1 MKRHNISRQI
11 LSTTLIGLLLQAGM
25 AIAAKAPDWVKG
37 SSSFYPQGQY
47 LIGVGDGDTRDSAE
61 QKAYT
66 KIALIFKAEIAGKTQ
81 EWEKYLQVESKG
93 KTQVE
98 RQVSIDQ
105 LTKVSTDKVLENAK
119 IAETWFDEKAKLH
132 YALAVIDR
140 AQATTALKERIT
152 NLDTKAEEQMAEAGK
167 TTDKLN
173 KIKNFRRAIKTL
185 MLREAYNTDLRIVNP
200 KGTGIDPTISLV
212 KATNEM
218 EKLLREGFAISVE
231 VSGSQAEMVRKSII
245 EGLNREGLSVQGA
258 AAGGAGGGFEE
269 IEEGPKKPDLL
280 IKGEVVIWKADIPDP
295 TWKYVRWCADF
306 QVVETKGKK
315 IMGAVAKSGKEGHLT
330 VDEAALKAIR
340 AMQPELISELA
351 KNVANYIY
359 GEAQEIKGTHM
370 AACPKIEERK
380 EEVRAEPAPARPAPG
395 PTQPS
400 PMGKQTPSP
409 SLFSADEYLVGCGGD
424 GAGWAHAGK
433 MLTPPSAMKGEA
445 EFLIYS
451 GSNKGWSRDFCKI
464 RPATSNDLA
473 VGNKVVFFGGNGQE
487 DIYLLPKDIPEARTG
502 GWWYG
507 GVITD
512 LSLLGRGV
520 IYIGEEKVKIDNIFI
535 AIKE

>member
-1 MKRHNISRQI
+1 MKRVNILVWVVSII
-11 LSTTLIGLLLQAGM
+11 LLGLWFSAPM

-37 SSSFYPQGQY
+37 SSALYPQEHY

-93 KTQVE
+93 KTRVE

-119 IAETWFDEKAKLH
+119 IAETWFDEKVKIH

-140 AQATTALKERIT
+140 AQATAALKERIT
-152 NLDTKAEEQMAEAGK
+152 NLDTKAEEQLAEASK

-185 MLREAYNTDLRIVNP
+185 MLRDAYNTDLRIVNP
-200 KGTGIDPTISLV
+200 KGTGIEPTVSLV
-212 KATNEM
+212 KVTNEL

-258 AAGGAGGGFEE
+258 AGGGGGGFEE

-295 TWKYVRWCADF
+295 TWRYVRWCADF
-306 QVVETKGKK
+306 QVIEAKGKK

-359 GEAQEIKGTHM
+359 GEAQEIKGTPM

-380 EEVRAEPAPARPAPG
+380 EEVRAQPAPERPAPEPAPPPV
-395 PTQPS
+395 
-400 PMGKQTPSP
+400 MGKQTMPLA
-409 SLFSADEYLVGCGGD
+409 LFSADEYLVGCRSSGTGF
-424 GAGWAHAGK
+424 ARAGK

-445 EFLIYS
+445 EFLVYS
-451 GSNKGWSRDFCKI
+451 GSHKEWSRDFCKI
-464 RPATSNDLA
+464 RSATSSDLA
-473 VGNKVVFFGGNGQE
+473 IGNKVVFFGGDRPEG
-487 DIYLLPKDIPEARTG
+487 IISLPKDIPEARTG
-502 GWWYG
+502 RWWYG

-512 LSLLGRGV
+512 LSLLARGV
-520 IYIGEEKVKIDNIFI
+520 IYVGDDKVQIDNIFV
-535 AIKE
+535 ATKE